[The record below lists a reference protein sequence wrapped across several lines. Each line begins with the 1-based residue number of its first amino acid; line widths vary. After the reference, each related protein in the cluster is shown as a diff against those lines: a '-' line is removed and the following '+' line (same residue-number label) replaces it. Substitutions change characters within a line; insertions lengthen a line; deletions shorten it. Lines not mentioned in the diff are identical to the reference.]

1 MLYSDLLKHHK
12 SAFYLRILVS
22 NFLRIKVPAARTIVE
37 GLINT
42 SNEEFLN
49 VINKHYKLYIKK
61 EKPYKSIYNNY
72 KANLQKIIQSLGES
86 HFADIKYY
94 LDFGCSDGIKSKAI
108 GEILNIKNI
117 YGLDIQQYN
126 DNFVYDGIHIPNELC
141 LKSFD
146 LITCFQVLHHIDT
159 LNLNGI
165 LTQLIS
171 TLPPHGLFLLKEHDC
186 FSPWMRTLIDLQHI
200 FYTIDTGV
208 ELPVLT
214 MYSQKEWINLFN
226 NLGLTLISY
235 YEEPNATGC
244 FYALFKK

>member
-146 LITCFQVLHHIDT
+146 LIHFKFKWYINSININITSTWIIFIKRTRLFFT
-159 LNLNGI
+159 LDANLN
-165 LTQLIS
+165 
-171 TLPPHGLFLLKEHDC
+171 
-186 FSPWMRTLIDLQHI
+186 
-200 FYTIDTGV
+200 
-208 ELPVLT
+208 
-214 MYSQKEWINLFN
+214 
-226 NLGLTLISY
+226 
-235 YEEPNATGC
+235 
-244 FYALFKK
+244 